1 MRINLKKRNHQ
12 SWPLKSRIR
21 ELLAPLL
28 VVLFYIGA
36 VAFTNAHFMADTGG
50 YVVSILAYAGVGEY
64 VAENPVVGD
73 FRSEN
78 AFWEFGHLFWR
89 PLGLLLFMVFSPVS
103 SLAVCSE
110 PSYNVLFLLMSMNFV
125 AGLLSTL
132 LLYALIN
139 RLTDQRWLAVLVA
152 VCFVFSHAFMNFSQT
167 GSSYI
172 AGLAFLMT
180 AFYLLLKDKGK
191 LSRLT
196 AIFAGLA
203 CAGALTLWV
212 PYAAV
217 IPGTIAAPL
226 VLFELNRREKKSV
239 IYAAIAFL
247 LASAIA
253 YFIVMAAVGVHSPSD
268 LRDWISASS
277 HGVRT
282 SGLARMLFGLPRSFI
297 HMGNDGVLFK
307 RFLLNDPFNPVTATD
322 LVRLSL
328 WKFALFYLALGSLLS
343 GLFISSARRVLL
355 LLLLIAGPLI
365 FFAISFDG
373 GAVERYLPIYP
384 IIFLLLTWGL
394 GDARVRRVF
403 KVVPVLFFGFAM
415 LINSSVMARIVL
427 DKQNETTAARV
438 QAVVPQLKPNSWLVT
453 THLQDDLVQFQA
465 SFPFEPVNR
474 HNVYQ
479 VYPLIVLN
487 SDQVYIWREA
497 FALKMLEAWAKGGD
511 AWLSTRLFSAKP
523 EAFWNWAEGD
533 DLRVPWSDIHK
544 FFAQFE
550 TGTHAGGADG
560 FVLLEKSKANQRLL
574 NAIGEMQRH

>member
-1 MRINLKKRNHQ
+1 M
-12 SWPLKSRIR
+12 S
-21 ELLAPLL
+21 APLF
-28 VVLFYIGA
+28 VVLLYIGA
-36 VAFTNAHFMADTGG
+36 GAFTNAHFMADSGG
-50 YVVSILAYAGVGEY
+50 YVVSILAYAGVDEY

-73 FRSEN
+73 YRSEN
-78 AFWEFGHLFWR
+78 PFWEFGHLFWR
-89 PLGLLLFMVFSPVS
+89 PLGFLLFKVLVPVS
-103 SLAVCSE
+103 MLAVGSE
-110 PSYNVLFLLMSMNFV
+110 PSYNVLFLLMSVNFV
-125 AGLLSTL
+125 AGLLSAL
-132 LLYALIN
+132 LLYALIS
-139 RLTDQRWLAVLVA
+139 RLTDQRWLAVLVTI
-152 VCFVFSHAFMNFSQT
+152 CFIFSHAFMNFSQT

-191 LSRLT
+191 LSQLT

-203 CAGALTLWV
+203 CAAALTLWM
-212 PYAAV
+212 PYVAV

-226 VLFELNRREKKSV
+226 VLFELNRRQKKSV
-239 IYAAIAFL
+239 IYATAAFL

-253 YFIVMAAVGVHSPSD
+253 YFIVMAAVGVHSPTD

-307 RFLLNDPFNPVTATD
+307 RFLLDDPFNPVTATD

-328 WKFALFYLALGSLLS
+328 WKIALFYLGLGSLVI
-343 GLFISSARRVLL
+343 GLFISSARRVLV

-365 FFAISFDG
+365 LFAIKFDG

-384 IIFLLLTWGL
+384 IIFLLLTLGL
-394 GDARVRRVF
+394 GDARVRRIF

-415 LINSSVMARIVL
+415 LVNLSVMARTVL
-427 DKQNETTAARV
+427 DNQNQRTAARV

-453 THLQDDLVQFQA
+453 THLQDDLVNFQA

-474 HNVYQ
+474 HKIYQ

-487 SDQVYIWREA
+487 SDQVSRWREE
-497 FALKMLEAWAKGGD
+497 FAVNMLEAWAKGGD

-523 EAFWNWAEGD
+523 EASWNWAEGD

-550 TGTHAGGADG
+550 TGTQAGGADG
-560 FVLLEKSKANQRLL
+560 FVLFEKSEANQQLL
-574 NAIGEMQRH
+574 KTIGDMQRH